1 MVDINYINNGF
12 SDSEFTNP
20 YYTLEKAFNKFEIE
34 YHTLLEEAA
43 LQNDMDSLEFDITGI
58 MTEANKEK
66 KKSNNETVL
75 GKIGRMVRT
84 LIKRILD
91 FCDTCVQKI
100 KDVVFSCKS
109 NEKKMNRLVREHP
122 ELSKEKIQV
131 LCDEGGLDFS
141 DFKSFA
147 DMDKAF
153 YNLLKLAK
161 DDSVGSDTFKGKCE
175 RFKETV
181 GRERTTLQT
190 AAKVATATTTL
201 IGVGTAISKAKTASK
216 EAHASSVELKHQIIK
231 EQHEIYTELNALK
244 GHDDVEKEGKFRLL
258 LDMWYLKNGY
268 KSKVVANNVSKVTKL
283 SKSIAGALDKI
294 VGSSLG
300 RFVGGDVHGNFKN
313 DMKQNFKDT
322 KKYYKDKEK
331 KVVGGNKNAKKF
343 QY

>member
-1 MVDINYINNGF
+1 MVDINYINYGF
-12 SDSEFTNP
+12 NDSEFTNP
-20 YYTLEKAFNKFEIE
+20 YYALERALHEFETG
-34 YHTLLEEAA
+34 YHMLLEENA
-43 LQNDMDSLEFDITGI
+43 LEDNIYSLEYDIIGV
-58 MTEANKEK
+58 MTESDKEK
-66 KKSNNETVL
+66 KRNSNDTLL

-91 FCDTCVQKI
+91 FCDACAQKI

-109 NEKKMNRLVREHP
+109 NEKKMNRLIREHP

-216 EAHASSVELKHQIIK
+216 EAHANSVELKHQITK
-231 EQHEIYTELNALK
+231 EQHEIYTQLNALK

-258 LDMWYLKNGY
+258 LDMWYLKNGHE
-268 KSKVVANNVSKVTKL
+268 SKVIGNHVSKVTKL
-283 SKSIAGALDKI
+283 SKSIAGALDKL

-300 RFVGGDVHGNFKN
+300 RFIGGDVHGNFKD
-313 DMKQNFKDT
+313 DMKKNFKNT
-322 KKYYKDKEK
+322 KKYYKDKERKSEKNKGK
-331 KVVGGNKNAKKF
+331 KSGRRK
-343 QY
+343 